1 MTNDASE
8 LKRYANDL
16 MRLEPKVER
25 QVDSILKKGATNVK
39 NTLREDMSQSRS
51 FKQIA
56 RTINYDI
63 EKFDGGIEAQ
73 VGPNKHW
80 RAGRLA
86 NIAYFGG
93 SRGGGGTVD
102 FDNGIRKEL
111 PNLNE
116 HLGRVMRDVL

>member
-8 LKRYANDL
+8 LKRYADDL
-16 MRLEPKVER
+16 MRLEPKVEL

-73 VGPNKHW
+73 VGPDKYW

-93 SRGGGGTVD
+93 ARGGGGTVD